1 MGIAGSLPGLA
12 WVAILGKDCEV
23 DFFLHWLSMYFKLTS
38 NGVHMP
44 IFFRKSMNAI

>member
-23 DFFLHWLSMYFKLTS
+23 DFFYT
-38 NGVHMP
+38 G
-44 IFFRKSMNAI
+44 

>member
-23 DFFLHWLSMYFKLTS
+23 DFFFTLVEYVF
-38 NGVHMP
+38 
-44 IFFRKSMNAI
+44 